1 VIYRRSAI
9 DPSVGHMKM
18 DGRVGRNPLKG
29 ALDDTLHSV
38 MCGAGHQLRMIMG
51 KLRPFCARIGIVS
64 QAMLTS

>member
-1 VIYRRSAI
+1 
-9 DPSVGHMKM
+9 M